1 MAKATEPSVI
11 MQRMPDSDGELDI
24 LLMGYSKKQKR
35 LVSLNLT
42 SQDLIYLDDAITQII
57 WDMTYGDRNDN
68 ET

>member
-1 MAKATEPSVI
+1 MPKATEPSVV
-11 MQRMPDSDGELDI
+11 MQRMPDSDGELNI
-24 LLMGYSKKQKR
+24 LLMGYSEKQKR

-42 SQDLIYLDDAITQII
+42 SQDLIYLDDAITQIL

>member
-42 SQDLIYLDDAITQII
+42 SQDLIYLDDAITQIL

>member
-42 SQDLIYLDDAITQII
+42 SQDLIYLDDAITQIV

>member
-1 MAKATEPSVI
+1 MPKDTEPSVV

-42 SQDLIYLDDAITQII
+42 SQDLIYLDDAITQIV
-57 WDMTYGDRNDN
+57 WDMTYGDKKDN